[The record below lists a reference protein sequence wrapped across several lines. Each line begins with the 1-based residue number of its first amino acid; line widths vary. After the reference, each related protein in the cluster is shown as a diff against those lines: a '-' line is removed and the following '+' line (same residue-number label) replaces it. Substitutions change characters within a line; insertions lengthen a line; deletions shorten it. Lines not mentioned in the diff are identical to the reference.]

1 VAGGRLRNHPIGR
14 KLSRPLRSAAIQ
26 PDHFITRH
34 PDWTEHGHHLA
45 GPLAKTLT
53 DRVLE
58 LGWITPAQTRRAVR
72 LTRTGRTGLQEAF
85 GLTIE
90 DRPAHR

>member
-1 VAGGRLRNHPIGR
+1 LAPLGIG
-14 KLSRPLRSAAIQ
+14 SAETIQ
-26 PDHFITRH
+26 PGHFITRH
-34 PDWTEHGHHLA
+34 PGWSEHGHHLA
-45 GPLAKTLT
+45 GPLAKALT